1 MCAVVE
7 TLHTDSVHVSRS
19 SGPAAYYNHHYYTAH
34 NTHIE
39 SCAPDVAAVAHTCCC
54 GGGSRV
60 EFHKNTFPLLP
71 SSSRPFS
78 VCYIPIKLCC
88 KTYGNDRF
96 WIYDIVVCV
105 MVVYVYPHYILLLF
119 YTERYERVLRSLYI
133 PQLCR

>member
-19 SGPAAYYNHHYYTAH
+19 SGPAAYYYHHYYTAH
-34 NTHIE
+34 N
-39 SCAPDVAAVAHTCCC
+39 AHRVVCTRR
-54 GGGSRV
+54 GGGGTHVLLRRRIRV

-71 SSSRPFS
+71 GGSRPFS

-96 WIYDIVVCV
+96 WKYDIVVCI
-105 MVVYVYPHYILLLF
+105 MVAYVYPHYIILLLF
-119 YTERYERVLRSLYI
+119 YTERYERVLRSLCI